1 MADAG
6 AWGIDERYKDAS
18 GEWRKPPSNTINALL
33 AAMNATDAPPPE
45 QGPLVLR
52 AGTGHTHGAPGV
64 IVLEDGGELRC
75 EDGVPSDL
83 PLGYHTL
90 SDDSGERR
98 LIVSPG
104 ACHLPSD
111 LRAWGWAVQAYAL
124 RSEAS
129 WGVGDLFDLRQFSA
143 WVKSLGA
150 GMALVNPLHALQPGA
165 TSPYYPSS
173 RCFRDPIYLRPEGLP
188 GADDE
193 VARLGADARALNDA
207 RTIDRRAVLERKEQA
222 FDRAWRNFTGAAEFD
237 RYREE
242 AGESLT
248 RFARFVVLAREH
260 GADWR
265 TWPSEYRDPQS
276 GAVARHAHACAD
288 RVQREEWLQ
297 WQLAVQLRAAG
308 DELDLVHDLA
318 VGIDPGGA
326 DAWAWQ
332 DVVAPGITVGAPPD
346 EFNLA
351 GQGWGLAAWDP
362 HRLRASGYDAFI
374 QTVRAA
380 LKFGGG
386 LRYDHVMG
394 LFRLFWIPDGAGP
407 ADGTYVRYPAND
419 LLDIL
424 ALESHRSRAYVVGED
439 LGTVEPAV
447 RAEMAVRG
455 MLGYRVLWFEDGPP
469 EEYPQNALATVTNH
483 DLPTV
488 AGMWTGADLEDQ
500 RRAGITP
507 NEDGELRVRDR
518 LARLAGLVAGAPAE
532 EAVDAAYA
540 LLSRAPSRLV
550 TATLEDAIGVIERPN
565 VPGTTD
571 DERPNWSLAL
581 PLSLEE
587 IEDHPGPRRIANILR
602 RSFT

>member
-1 MADAG
+1 MRTLAPTGCRGRNGFSGSLRFNFVPPATNST
-6 AWGIDERYKDAS
+6 WSTTLRWAS
-18 GEWRKPPSNTINALL
+18 TRGEPT
-33 AAMNATDAPPPE
+33 
-45 QGPLVLR
+45 
-52 AGTGHTHGAPGV
+52 PGR
-64 IVLEDGGELRC
+64 G
-75 EDGVPSDL
+75 
-83 PLGYHTL
+83 
-90 SDDSGERR
+90 
-98 LIVSPG
+98 
-104 ACHLPSD
+104 
-111 LRAWGWAVQAYAL
+111 
-124 RSEAS
+124 
-129 WGVGDLFDLRQFSA
+129 
-143 WVKSLGA
+143 
-150 GMALVNPLHALQPGA
+150 
-165 TSPYYPSS
+165 
-173 RCFRDPIYLRPEGLP
+173 
-188 GADDE
+188 
-193 VARLGADARALNDA
+193 
-207 RTIDRRAVLERKEQA
+207 
-222 FDRAWRNFTGAAEFD
+222 
-237 RYREE
+237 
-242 AGESLT
+242 
-248 RFARFVVLAREH
+248 
-260 GADWR
+260 R
-265 TWPSEYRDPQS
+265 TWSRPGSPW
-276 GAVARHAHACAD
+276 AR
-288 RVQREEWLQ
+288 RR
-297 WQLAVQLRAAG
+297 
-308 DELDLVHDLA
+308 
-318 VGIDPGGA
+318 I
-326 DAWAWQ
+326 
-332 DVVAPGITVGAPPD
+332 
-346 EFNLA
+346 NLA

-407 ADGTYVRYPAND
+407 ADGTYVRYPADD